1 MDTGPWQLVANHTR
15 MYVAALHSFLIWQ
28 MQLFV
33 ASGRQDNIVTSV
45 LL

>member
-1 MDTGPWQLVANHTR
+1 MDTGPWQLVVNHTC
-15 MYVAALHSFLIWQ
+15 MHVAALHVFLIWQ
-28 MQLFV
+28 IQLFV